1 MRATGK
7 ILQPALA
14 RVITEA
20 GHTDLVVVTDAGLP
34 IPPAAERIDLAL
46 RPGLPAFVD
55 VLDSIV
61 AEMSVEAA
69 TVAEETAAENP
80 VVFAAIRARLAEIGV
95 EPVLVPHL
103 EFKKLSV
110 GARAFVRTGEF
121 TPFANVIL
129 HAGVPY

>member
-1 MRATGK
+1 MRKASG

-34 IPPAAERIDLAL
+34 IPPESERIDLAL
-46 RPGLPAFVD
+46 RPGLPAFID
-55 VLDSIV
+55 VLDAIV
-61 AEMSVEAA
+61 AEMSIEGA
-69 TVAEETAAENP
+69 TVAAETAAENP
-80 VVFAAIRARLAEIGV
+80 EVFGALRERLAAIGI

-103 EFKKLSV
+103 EFKQLTR

>member
-1 MRATGK
+1 MRKASG

-20 GHTDLVVVTDAGLP
+20 GHTDLIVVTDAGLP
-34 IPPAAERIDLAL
+34 IPPESERIDLAL
-46 RPGLPAFVD
+46 RPGLPAFID
-55 VLDSIV
+55 VLDAIV
-61 AEMSVEAA
+61 AEMSIEGA
-69 TVAEETAAENP
+69 TVAAETAAENP
-80 VVFAAIRARLAEIGV
+80 EVFGALCERLASIGI

-103 EFKKLSV
+103 KFKQLSR

>member
-1 MRATGK
+1 MRTGSG
-7 ILQPALA
+7 ILHPALT
-14 RVITEA
+14 RVIAEA

-34 IPPAAERIDLAL
+34 IPPGSERIELAL
-46 RPGLPAFVD
+46 RPGLPGFVD
-55 VLDSIV
+55 VLDAIL
-61 AEMSVEAA
+61 AEMSVEGA

-80 VVFAAIRARLAEIGV
+80 ELFEALRERLASIGV

-103 EFKKLSV
+103 EFKQLSR